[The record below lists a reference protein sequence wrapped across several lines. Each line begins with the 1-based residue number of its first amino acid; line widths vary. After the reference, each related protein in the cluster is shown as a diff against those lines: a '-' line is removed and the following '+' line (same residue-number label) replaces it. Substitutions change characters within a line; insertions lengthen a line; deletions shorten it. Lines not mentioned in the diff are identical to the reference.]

1 MQSMQRQFG
10 KLMKRSADDSQV
22 AVLMNDFNES
32 DKLLGRVFLSLSLS
46 FNLALN
52 QALGRLD

>member
-22 AVLMNDFNES
+22 AVLMNDFHES
-32 DKLLGRVFLSLSLS
+32 ENLLGRVCLSLL
-46 FNLALN
+46 LLP
-52 QALGRLD
+52 